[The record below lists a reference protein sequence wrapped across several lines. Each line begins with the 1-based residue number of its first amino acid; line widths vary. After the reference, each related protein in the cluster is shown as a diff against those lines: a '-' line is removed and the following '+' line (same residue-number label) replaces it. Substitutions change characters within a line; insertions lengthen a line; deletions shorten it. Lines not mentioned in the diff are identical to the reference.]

1 MTTLT
6 GLIQSCHWLNGIH
19 RRPTV
24 ENTALSLFTT
34 DSEAF
39 PADEGTNHAACI
51 ERHASQRSAGRH
63 TLGTLSAQTTGKP
76 DDCVSGRPSTAS
88 RELRDILHERDD
100 LRRDLEALRHNIEQV
115 RLRLAK
121 QDQLSEVQQD
131 LDLTLSQLGRTESD
145 EDESRS
151 RILEAKVEKI
161 EQKLDHLQERV
172 DFDSELIELGFRLVD
187 AVQNDEKREAKEPT
201 QEISEVLDEMKNG
214 C

>member
-1 MTTLT
+1 MADTVGQQLRILHSAFSPQTQKRFPQT
-6 GLIQSCHWLNGIH
+6 RAQITWL
-19 RRPTV
+19 
-24 ENTALSLFTT
+24 ALS
-34 DSEAF
+34 
-39 PADEGTNHAACI
+39 GTLLSGLLA
-51 ERHASQRSAGRH
+51 
-63 TLGTLSAQTTGKP
+63 GTLSAQTTGKP
-76 DDCVSGRPSTAS
+76 DDFVSGRPSTAS

-100 LRRDLEALRHNIEQV
+100 LRRDLEALRQNIEQV

-121 QDQLSEVQQD
+121 LDQLSEVQQD
-131 LDLTLSQLGRTESD
+131 LDLTLSQLRRTESD

-161 EQKLDHLQERV
+161 EQKLDQLQERV
-172 DFDSELIELGFRLVD
+172 DCDNEIIEFGFRLID